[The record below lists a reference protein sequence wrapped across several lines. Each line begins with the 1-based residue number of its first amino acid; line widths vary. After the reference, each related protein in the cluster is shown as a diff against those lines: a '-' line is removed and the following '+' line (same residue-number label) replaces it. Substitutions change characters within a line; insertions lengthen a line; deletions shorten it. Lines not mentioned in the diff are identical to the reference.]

1 MKQGIAKFKS
11 EIEKKEFVKNEDA
24 AFEKRLNGAIE
35 RIVHNGKLRVI
46 LLSGPSG
53 SGKTTASEKI
63 SKKFAE
69 FGKRLVFVAIDDF
82 YLDKEENARRA
93 AAEGREAEHES
104 VKSIDL
110 DALAEFARE
119 IELGE
124 KGYVPRFS
132 FAEGRRIGKREVDL
146 SGEPVVLLEGIQA
159 VYPEV
164 EALFMHL
171 ECAELFIRP
180 MGQLQCGGR
189 IFDCDEL
196 RMFRRIV
203 RNCLQRGSTAEK
215 ELEMWKTVRDN
226 EEKNIFTQIHERVI
240 CVDSMH
246 AYGVNM
252 LKPMLARYLADVSA
266 SSPYKAYANDI
277 IGRLEDIE
285 PIDRGYL
292 AIGSLFCEFVY

>member
-1 MKQGIAKFKS
+1 MKQGIAKFGS
-11 EIEKKEFVKNEDA
+11 EIEKKEFVKAEDA
-24 AFEKRLNGAIE
+24 AFEKRLDDAIE
-35 RIVHNGKLRVI
+35 QIVHSGELRVI

-63 SKKFAE
+63 SKKFAD

-82 YLDKEENARRA
+82 YLDKDENARRA

-119 IELGE
+119 IEKGE

-132 FAEGRRIGKREVDL
+132 FAEGKRVGRREVDL
-146 SGEPVVLLEGIQA
+146 SGSPVVLLEGIQA

-180 MGQLQCGGR
+180 MGELKCGDR
-189 IFDCDEL
+189 VFDCNEL

-203 RNCLQRGSTAEK
+203 RNCLQRGSSAEK

-226 EEKNIFTQIHERVI
+226 EEKNIFTQIHNRVI

-252 LKPMLARYLADVSA
+252 LKPMLGRYLSEVSEN
-266 SSPYKAYANDI
+266 SPHKAYAEDI
-277 IGRLEDIE
+277 IRRIADIE
-285 PIDRGYL
+285 PIDREYL
-292 AIGSLFCEFVY
+292 SIGSLFCEFVY

>member
-1 MKQGIAKFKS
+1 MKQGIAKFQS
-11 EIEKKEFVKNEDA
+11 EKEKIEFVKKEDA
-24 AFEKRLNGAIE
+24 AFEKRLDDAIE

-82 YLDKEENARRA
+82 YLDKEENIRRA

-119 IELGE
+119 IENGE
-124 KGYVPRFS
+124 KGFVPRFS
-132 FAEGRRIGKREVDL
+132 FAEGKRIGKREVDL

-180 MGQLQCGGR
+180 MGQLECGTQV
-189 IFDCDEL
+189 FDCDEL

-203 RNCLQRGSTAEK
+203 RNCIQRGSTAEK

-226 EEKNIFTQIHERVI
+226 EEKNIFTQIHERVV

-252 LKPMLARYLADVSA
+252 VKPMLVKNLAEIPAD
-266 SSPYKAYANDI
+266 SPHKAYADDI
-277 IGRLEDIE
+277 IRRLADIE
-285 PIDRGYL
+285 SIDRSYL
-292 AIGSLFCEFVY
+292 DIGSLFCEFVY

>member
-1 MKQGIAKFKS
+1 MKQGIARFGS
-11 EIEKKEFVKNEDA
+11 EKEKIEFVKKEDA
-24 AFEKRLNGAIE
+24 AFEARLDDAIE
-35 RIVHNGKLRVI
+35 RIVHKGELRVI

-110 DALAEFARE
+110 DALAEFAAE
-119 IELGE
+119 IEKGE
-124 KGYVPRFS
+124 KGFVPRFS
-132 FAEGRRIGKREVDL
+132 FAEGKRVGKREVDL
-146 SGEPVVLLEGIQA
+146 SGKPVVLLEGIQA

-171 ECAELFIRP
+171 NCAELFIRP
-180 MGQLQCGGR
+180 MGQLECGSQ

-226 EEKNIFTQIHERVI
+226 EEKNIFTQIHESVI

-252 LKPMLARYLADVSA
+252 LKPMLVRYLSEVSEG
-266 SSPYKAYANDI
+266 SSYKAYAEDI
-277 IGRLEDIE
+277 IRRLEDIE
-285 PIDRGYL
+285 PIDRAYL
-292 AIGSLFCEFVY
+292 DLGSLFCEFVY

>member
-1 MKQGIAKFKS
+1 MKQGIASFLS
-11 EIEKKEFVKNEDA
+11 EKEKIEFVKKEDA
-24 AFEKRLNGAIE
+24 AFEKRLDEAISG
-35 RIVHNGKLRVI
+35 IMNNANVRVI

-93 AAEGREAEHES
+93 AAEGRVAEHES

-110 DALAEFARE
+110 DALAELARE
-119 IELGE
+119 IEEGG
-124 KGYVPRFS
+124 KGHVPRFS
-132 FAEGRRIGKREVDL
+132 FKEGKRVGTREIDL
-146 SGEPVVLLEGIQA
+146 SDSPVVLLEGIQA

-180 MGQLQCGGR
+180 MGQLKCGTE

-196 RMFRRIV
+196 RMLRRIV
-203 RNCLQRGSTAEK
+203 RNCLQRASSAEQ

-226 EEKNIFTQIHERVI
+226 EEKNIFPQIHERVI

-252 LKPMLARYLADVSA
+252 LKPMATEYLSRVSDG
-266 SSPYKAYANDI
+266 SPYKEYATNLI
-277 IGRLEDIE
+277 RRLEGIE
-285 PIDRGYL
+285 EIDREYL
-292 AIGSLFCEFVY
+292 SIGSLFCEFVY

>member
-1 MKQGIAKFKS
+1 MKQGIASFLS
-11 EIEKKEFVKNEDA
+11 EKEKIEFVKKEDA
-24 AFEKRLNGAIE
+24 AFEKRLDAAIDG
-35 RIVHNGKLRVI
+35 IVHNENLRVI

-110 DALAEFARE
+110 DALATFASE
-119 IELGE
+119 IEVGE
-124 KGYVPRFS
+124 KGHVPRFS
-132 FAEGRRIGKREVDL
+132 FAEGKRVGTREVDL
-146 SGEPVVLLEGIQA
+146 SGSPVVLFEGIQA

-164 EALFMHL
+164 EALFAHL

-180 MGQLQCGGR
+180 MGELECGDQV
-189 IFDCDEL
+189 FHCDEL

-203 RNCLQRGSTAEK
+203 RNCIQRGSTAEK
-215 ELEMWKTVRDN
+215 ELQTWQTVREN

-240 CVDSMH
+240 CVDSML

-252 LKPMLARYLADVSA
+252 IKPMLVRYLSEVSKD
-266 SSPYKAYANDI
+266 SPHKAYAEDI
-277 IGRLEDIE
+277 IRRVADIE
-285 PIDRGYL
+285 PIDREYL
-292 AIGSLFCEFVY
+292 DIGSLFCEFVY